1 MGKHREGKA
10 SETGLRSTFQFYFSV
25 KLFTAN
31 ICEMSF
37 KIEHQMLISS
47 LILNHK
53 KKKKLLIICL
63 FIRKFP

>member
-31 ICEMSF
+31 ICEI
-37 KIEHQMLISS
+37 IEHQMLISS